1 MPGRAFGLA
10 AGPRDVLAVSVPT
23 RGLVTGPSGPRL
35 LHRID
40 PRANRLSDPVVR
52 LECDPG
58 IAIGSDAIWM
68 TDPCTGILV
77 RRDRRMLRPT
87 ESLPVPCWHRW
98 CVPVL
103 GFKSVWLVGGQRVL
117 RIEPQTL
124 RVVASLRVRGLAAV
138 VGAGAVWVLDYGDGT
153 RGAVR
158 KIDPRTNRV
167 VDRIEI
173 ATKS

>member
-1 MPGRAFGLA
+1 M
-10 AGPRDVLAVSVPT
+10 
-23 RGLVTGPSGPRL
+23 
-35 LHRID
+35 
-40 PRANRLSDPVVR
+40 VR

-77 RRDRRMLRPT
+77 RRDRQTLRPT

-117 RIEPQTL
+117 RIEPQNL
-124 RVVASLRVRGLAAV
+124 RVVASLRVRGLAAA

-153 RGAVR
+153 RGVVR